1 MAYRTE
7 HPKPQFMRDDWTC
20 LNGTWDFAFD
30 PGISGEA
37 RGMQYLFVRK
47 AGFPELAILTICIP
61 CGIAVVSV

>member
-37 RGMQYLFVRK
+37 RGMQLAEAAYTHKIEVPFC
-47 AGFPELAILTICIP
+47 PESRL
-61 CGIAVVSV
+61 S